1 MTQEIPYRTSS
12 YNLAPSDRAKAAST
26 ARPEAPKRSGS
37 WFVEALHNLARAIVA
52 RRFEDVPESLIDDVG
67 LRTHATSRE
76 LHSGFNR
83 LDAQLYARFY

>member
-12 YNLAPSDRAKAAST
+12 YNLAPSDRATRTSAAPPPGT
-26 ARPEAPKRSGS
+26 ERRDS
-37 WFVEALHNLARAIVA
+37 WFVKALSDLCRVLID

-76 LHSGFNR
+76 LRSGFNR